1 MFSKTTTIKYLVP
14 LGLAVAV
21 AGGAVSLAL
30 ADDDQDRSSHRPAMI
45 LEVNKNGKIL
55 LRGTVESVASST
67 LTLKSWGGTWTIKTS
82 SDTKIHP
89 KVNGTSTL
97 SAFET
102 GDFVG
107 VIGQISETENFTVN
121 AKIIRN
127 WTLKKE
133 VKTDKQEG
141 KKEVK
146 EAKKEGAKLFVG
158 VAGNVAS
165 SSLTLNSKNK
175 IYSVLI
181 ASSTKILN
189 RHWLNINLS
198 DIKVSDKIRIWGAL
212 HGTSTTDIDAEV
224 IRDISLP

>member
-1 MFSKTTTIKYLVP
+1 MFSKTTKIKYLVP

-45 LEVNKNGKIL
+45 LEVNRNGKTL

-67 LTLKSWGGTWTIKTS
+67 LTLKSWGGNWTIKTS

-89 KVNGTSTL
+89 RVNGTSTL

-107 VIGQISETENFTVN
+107 VIGQVSETENFTVN

-175 IYSVLI
+175 IYSVLV

-198 DIKVSDKIRIWGAL
+198 NIRVNDKIRIFGIL